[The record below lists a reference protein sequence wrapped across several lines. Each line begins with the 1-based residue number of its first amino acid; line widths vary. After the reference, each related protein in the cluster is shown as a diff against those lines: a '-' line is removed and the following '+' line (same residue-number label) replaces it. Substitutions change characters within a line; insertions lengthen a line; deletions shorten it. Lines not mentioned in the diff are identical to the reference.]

1 MKTLK
6 YIKIFFLMILVGLLS
21 LILTYIYCKFINKDN
36 DSSASKQLE
45 DVINDIQ
52 KSIDDDRDWI
62 NSHSKR
68 KIIG

>member
-1 MKTLK
+1 MKIIK
-6 YIKIFFLMILVGLLS
+6 YIKILFLTIMVGLLS
-21 LILTYIYCKFINKDN
+21 LIITYIYCRFTSKDN

-45 DVINDIQ
+45 DVINDIK

-68 KIIG
+68 KIIS